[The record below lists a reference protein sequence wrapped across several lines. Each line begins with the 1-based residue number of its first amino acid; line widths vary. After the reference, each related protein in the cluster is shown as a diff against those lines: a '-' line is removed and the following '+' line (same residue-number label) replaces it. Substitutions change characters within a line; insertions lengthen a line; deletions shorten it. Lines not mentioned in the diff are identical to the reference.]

1 MKNLFL
7 FAILATSLMAQAEKA
22 KPGEVPQREGYA
34 VFDIEQQMGC
44 FVTSVNVRDKIM
56 IVDCSRA
63 LPISPKSKTIRDYCV
78 VPYGEILV
86 AAWVE
91 KTSRVLLRCETA
103 KAKR

>member
-1 MKNLFL
+1 MKSLFM
-7 FAILATSLMAQAEKA
+7 FAMLATGLMAQVEKA
-22 KPGEVPQREGYA
+22 KPGEVAQREGYA
-34 VFDIEQQMGC
+34 IFDIEQQMGC

-63 LPISPKSKTIRDYCV
+63 LPVSPKSKTIRDYCV
-78 VPYGEILV
+78 VPFGEMLL

-103 KAKR
+103 KDKR